1 MEVLPDPY
9 PIPPSFE
16 GGRVKKVKKMK
27 TEKETKQDE
36 LAAIGIGAMI
46 VFIAL
51 ILVAAVAAAVIIQ
64 TAEKLQQNAQASGD
78 DTQEQMSTKL
88 TLINV
93 VIETIDLGA
102 DATAGTADDTYELF
116 ATFELAPGSEPTE
129 NEDIGY
135 TVICSDGAGANTLF
149 AQGDLIGA
157 TTHTEDGRS
166 GDVNAVPVAGTP
178 AAPVALTLNPG
189 TTYVVVLDVTECAP
203 AANTDHVMLF
213 TVEAGGSTYEELQYG
228 SSPAVGDVVV

>member
-1 MEVLPDPY
+1 
-9 PIPPSFE
+9 
-16 GGRVKKVKKMK
+16 MK

-102 DATAGTADDTYELF
+102 DNAVGGAAANADTYELF

-135 TVICSDGAGANTLF
+135 TVICGDLGADGAVGGIGADADSTLF

-157 TTHTEDGRS
+157 TTHTNDGRS
-166 GDVNAVPVAGTP
+166 GDVANGGVPNT
-178 AAPVALTLNPG
+178 PVALTLNPG

>member
-1 MEVLPDPY
+1 
-9 PIPPSFE
+9 
-16 GGRVKKVKKMK
+16 MK

-93 VIETIDLGA
+93 VIETNSTGPPA
-102 DATAGTADDTYELF
+102 VSELF
-116 ATFELAPGSEPTE
+116 VTFELAPGSEPTE
-129 NEDIGY
+129 GDDIGY
-135 TVICSDGAGANTLF
+135 TVICADDGTDNILGTADDSTVF
-149 AQGDLIGA
+149 AQGDLAGA
-157 TTHTEDGRS
+157 TLHTDDGE
-166 GDVNAVPVAGTP
+166 GTS
-178 AAPVALTLNPG
+178 VITLNPG
-189 TTYVVVLDVTECAP
+189 T
-203 AANTDHVMLF
+203 
-213 TVEAGGSTYEELQYG
+213 
-228 SSPAVGDVVV
+228 

>member
-1 MEVLPDPY
+1 
-9 PIPPSFE
+9 
-16 GGRVKKVKKMK
+16 MK

-93 VIETIDLGA
+93 IIETNT
-102 DATAGTADDTYELF
+102 TAPLAELF
-116 ATFELAPGSEPTE
+116 VTFELAPGSEPTE
-129 NEDIGY
+129 GDDIGY
-135 TVICSDGAGANTLF
+135 TVICADEGADNILGTADDSTVF
-149 AQGDLIGA
+149 AQGDLSGA
-157 TTHTEDGRS
+157 TLHTGDGE
-166 GDVNAVPVAGTP
+166 GATVI
-178 AAPVALTLNPG
+178 TLNPG
-189 TTYVVVLDVTECAP
+189 TTYVVVLDITGCAP
-203 AANTDHVMLF
+203 YANQDHIMLF
-213 TVEAGGSTYEELQYG
+213 TVVGGGSTYEELQYG
-228 SSPAVGDVVV
+228 SAPTVGDVVV

>member
-1 MEVLPDPY
+1 
-9 PIPPSFE
+9 
-16 GGRVKKVKKMK
+16 MK

-93 VIETIDLGA
+93 IIETN
-102 DATAGTADDTYELF
+102 TTTTSELF
-116 ATFELAPGSEPTE
+116 VTFELAPGSEPTE
-129 NEDIGY
+129 GDDIGY
-135 TVICSDGAGANTLF
+135 TVICADDGTDNILGTADDSTVF
-149 AQGDLIGA
+149 AQGDLAGA
-157 TTHTEDGRS
+157 TLHTGDG
-166 GDVNAVPVAGTP
+166 AG
-178 AAPVALTLNPG
+178 AATITLNPG
-189 TTYVVVLDVTECAP
+189 TTYVVVLDITGCAP
-203 AANTDHVMLF
+203 SSNQDHVMLF
-213 TVEAGGSTYEELQYG
+213 TVVGGGSTYEELQYG
-228 SSPAVGDVVV
+228 SAPTVGDVVV

>member
-1 MEVLPDPY
+1 
-9 PIPPSFE
+9 
-16 GGRVKKVKKMK
+16 MK

-93 VIETIDLGA
+93 IIETNT
-102 DATAGTADDTYELF
+102 TAPLAELF
-116 ATFELAPGSEPTE
+116 VTFELAPGSEPTE
-129 NEDIGY
+129 GDDIGY
-135 TVICSDGAGANTLF
+135 TVICADEGTDNILGTADDSTVF
-149 AQGDLIGA
+149 AQGDLSGA
-157 TTHTEDGRS
+157 TLHTGDGE
-166 GDVNAVPVAGTP
+166 GATVI
-178 AAPVALTLNPG
+178 TLNPG
-189 TTYVVVLDVTECAP
+189 TTYVVVLDITGCAP
-203 AANTDHVMLF
+203 YANQDHIMLF
-213 TVEAGGSTYEELQYG
+213 TVVGGGSTYEELQYG
-228 SSPAVGDVVV
+228 SAPTVGDVVV

>member
-1 MEVLPDPY
+1 
-9 PIPPSFE
+9 
-16 GGRVKKVKKMK
+16 MK

-93 VIETIDLGA
+93 IIETNT
-102 DATAGTADDTYELF
+102 TAPLAELF
-116 ATFELAPGSEPTE
+116 VTFELAPGSEPTE
-129 NEDIGY
+129 GDDIGY
-135 TVICSDGAGANTLF
+135 TVICADEGADNILGTADDSTVF
-149 AQGDLIGA
+149 AQGDLSGA
-157 TTHTEDGRS
+157 TLHTGDGE
-166 GDVNAVPVAGTP
+166 GATVI
-178 AAPVALTLNPG
+178 TLNPG
-189 TTYVVVLDVTECAP
+189 TTYVVVLDITGCAP
-203 AANTDHVMLF
+203 YANQDHIMLF
-213 TVEAGGSTYEELQYG
+213 TVVGGGSTYEELQYG
-228 SSPAVGDVVV
+228 SAPTVVDVVV

>member
-1 MEVLPDPY
+1 
-9 PIPPSFE
+9 
-16 GGRVKKVKKMK
+16 MK

-93 VIETIDLGA
+93 IIETNT
-102 DATAGTADDTYELF
+102 TAPLAELF
-116 ATFELAPGSEPTE
+116 VTFELAPGSEPTE
-129 NEDIGY
+129 GDDIGY
-135 TVICSDGAGANTLF
+135 TVICEDDQGTAATTDDTTEF

-157 TTHTEDGRS
+157 TLHTEDGRS
-166 GDVNAVPVAGTP
+166 GDVDNGGVPAT
-178 AAPVALTLNPG
+178 PVALTLNPG
-189 TTYVVVLDVTECAP
+189 TTYVVVLDITECAP
-203 AANTDHVMLF
+203 YANQDHIMLF
-213 TVEAGGSTYEELQYG
+213 TVVGGGSTYEELQYG
-228 SSPAVGDVVV
+228 SAPTVGDVVV

>member
-1 MEVLPDPY
+1 
-9 PIPPSFE
+9 
-16 GGRVKKVKKMK
+16 MK

-135 TVICSDGAGANTLF
+135 TVICSDGAG
-149 AQGDLIGA
+149 GA
-157 TTHTEDGRS
+157 LLCTR
-166 GDVNAVPVAGTP
+166 
-178 AAPVALTLNPG
+178 
-189 TTYVVVLDVTECAP
+189 
-203 AANTDHVMLF
+203 
-213 TVEAGGSTYEELQYG
+213 
-228 SSPAVGDVVV
+228 